1 MEFKKFKTKVLV
13 LSHKITIPID
23 ELMQWK
29 FKDVITAM
37 ELLNIL

>member
-1 MEFKKFKTKVLV
+1 VDFKKFKNKVDV
-13 LSHKITIPID
+13 LHRRLLIPMP

-29 FKDVITAM
+29 FKDVVKAM